1 MCPVMNASSD
11 LQNMYYRAQ
20 IAITWPGTEMCQS
33 MDTQA
38 ALQALFVAI
47 VLGFFS
53 LFLYLLVQCRKL
65 GGGWGEGND
74 LCNLSFLAHL

>member
-11 LQNMYYRAQ
+11 LQNMHYRAQ

-53 LFLYLLVQCRKL
+53 LFVYLLVQCRK
-65 GGGWGEGND
+65 GEEMTYVTCLS
-74 LCNLSFLAHL
+74 LCNLSL